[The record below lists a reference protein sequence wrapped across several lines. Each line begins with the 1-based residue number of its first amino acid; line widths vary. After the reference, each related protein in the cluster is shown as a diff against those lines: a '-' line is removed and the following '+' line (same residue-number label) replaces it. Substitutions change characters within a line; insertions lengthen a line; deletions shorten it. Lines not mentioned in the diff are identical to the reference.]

1 MAQALDILPI
11 LAVMIATAGYLIWT
25 ITNIRQR
32 RLKFAAEGGDSYRG
46 EAKEP
51 EALMKPD
58 EEALEQMG
66 ELLEQ
71 AGLSIPEEE

>member
-1 MAQALDILPI
+1 MAQAMDILLI
-11 LAVMIATAGYLIWT
+11 LAVMIAISGYLVWT
-25 ITNIRQR
+25 ILNIRQR
-32 RLKFAAEGGDSYRG
+32 RLKFAADGGDQYKG

-71 AGLSIPEEE
+71 AGLSLPEEE